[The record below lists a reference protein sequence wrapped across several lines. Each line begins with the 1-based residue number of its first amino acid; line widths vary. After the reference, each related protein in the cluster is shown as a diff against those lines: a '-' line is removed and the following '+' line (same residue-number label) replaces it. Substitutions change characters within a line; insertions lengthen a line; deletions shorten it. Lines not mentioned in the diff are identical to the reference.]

1 MIKTNQPSDEALK
14 KTCFAFYSRQAFQE
28 CLRRRHKMKTTNKQW
43 LAMTSDQKQVALSR
57 CSNAGNGM

>member
-1 MIKTNQPSDEALK
+1 
-14 KTCFAFYSRQAFQE
+14 
-28 CLRRRHKMKTTNKQW
+28 MKTTNKQW